1 MGSPRTYSKVITEK
15 RTAPNSKSDSESEES
30 PDSERT
36 KMSSSGSSHR
46 VPHSYSVP
54 KGNGGKVVMEFVDKV
69 YDQAPGFPDIF
80 DEESFYMFAA
90 VFTLVSCLAAF
101 LASRYITLKSKD

>member
-1 MGSPRTYSKVITEK
+1 
-15 RTAPNSKSDSESEES
+15 
-30 PDSERT
+30 
-36 KMSSSGSSHR
+36 MSSSGSSHR

-69 YDQAPGFPDIF
+69 YDQAPGFQVWVVLTFALLTLCVKHQHICKMRFTSFYQDIF

>member
-1 MGSPRTYSKVITEK
+1 MGK

-30 PDSERT
+30 PDSE
-36 KMSSSGSSHR
+36 MSSSGSSHR

-69 YDQAPGFPDIF
+69 YDQTPGFQDIF
-80 DEESFYMFAA
+80 DEESSYMFAA
-90 VFTLVSCLAAF
+90 VFPLVSCLAAF

>member
-1 MGSPRTYSKVITEK
+1 M
-15 RTAPNSKSDSESEES
+15 
-30 PDSERT
+30 
-36 KMSSSGSSHR
+36 
-46 VPHSYSVP
+46 PHSYSVP

-69 YDQAPGFPDIF
+69 YDQAPGFQVWGVLTFALLTLCVKHQHICKMRFTSFYQDIF